1 MQVLVSDTSVIID
14 LNRGGLLEQVFTLPY
29 EFVVPDVLYKRELE
43 NYEGPRLR
51 ELGLRV
57 EPLNNQE
64 VEEAIRF
71 RLHQSKLSVPDS
83 FALSLA
89 KSRKWVLLSGDADLR
104 DMASR
109 EIVECHGVL
118 WLFDQMEFNRTIA
131 IGGLKQALNAI
142 AEHPRCRLP
151 RTEIRQRQRHYEK
164 ITRDENTILG
174 RV

>member
-1 MQVLVSDTSVIID
+1 MLIKFARFHMMVL
-14 LNRGGLLEQVFTLPY
+14 
-29 EFVVPDVLYKRELE
+29 DVLYKRELE

-57 EPLNNQE
+57 ESLNNQE

-109 EIVECHGVL
+109 QIIECHGVL
-118 WLFDQMEFNRTIA
+118 WLFDQMELNRTIA
-131 IGGLKQALNAI
+131 I
-142 AEHPRCRLP
+142 
-151 RTEIRQRQRHYEK
+151 RT
-164 ITRDENTILG
+164 LM
-174 RV
+174 

>member
-1 MQVLVSDTSVIID
+1 MQVFVSDTSVIID

-43 NYEGPRLR
+43 NYEGPRLQ

-64 VEEAIRF
+64 VEAAIRF
-71 RLHQSKLSVPDS
+71 RQHQSKLSVPDS

-109 EIVECHGVL
+109 EIIECHGVL
-118 WLFDQMEFNRTIA
+118 WLFDQMELNRTIA
-131 IGGLKQALNAI
+131 IRTLKQALNAI
-142 AEHPRCRLP
+142 VEHPRCRLP
-151 RTEIRQRQRHYEK
+151 RTEVRQRQQHYEK
-164 ITRDENTILG
+164 ITRDENNT
-174 RV
+174 

>member
-1 MQVLVSDTSVIID
+1 LQVLVSDTSVIID

-43 NYEGPRLR
+43 NYEGPRLL

-89 KSRKWVLLSGDADLR
+89 KSRKWVLLSGDSDLR